1 MASFLHFSPR
11 AGCELT
17 PQQLH
22 QQFVQSGIACGMEC
36 EDLSSDSKAWLTFTG
51 TSDVLH
57 LRVEGVRIRWIEW
70 APDYSSRKHRLL
82 HDKLIDLLHEIG
94 YEYQDDDEAL

>member
-11 AGCELT
+11 ARCEMT

-22 QQFVQSGIACGMEC
+22 QQFVQSGIACEVEC
-36 EDLSSDSKAWLTFTG
+36 EDESSDAKAWLTFAG

-57 LRVEGVRIRWIEW
+57 LTSKGGRIAWMEW
-70 APDYSSRKHRLL
+70 APDYSSKKHRLL
-82 HDKLIDLLHEIG
+82 HEKVIDLLDEFG
-94 YEYQDDDEAL
+94 YEYQDEPL